1 MRRIIFPL
9 FLVVAAIACL
19 GFYQGWF
26 QVASDNTDGK
36 SNVTLSVDTDK
47 FQEDRKTAMADVQG
61 AGRQIKDKVSR
72 SSDKTISDK
81 TISDKTI
88 DGTLVSLSP
97 EKLTMTSN
105 DGKEHSRA
113 VTADVKITCD
123 GKVCKAA
130 DLKPGMRVRVTT
142 ENVKSHAASRIEAL
156 DINRDFDKG
165 A

>member
-9 FLVVAAIACL
+9 FLAVAAIACL

-26 QVASDNTDGK
+26 SVGSDNTAGK

-72 SSDKTISDK
+72 SSDKTI
-81 TISDKTI
+81 

-105 DGKEHSRA
+105 DGKEHSHA
-113 VTADVKITCD
+113 LIADIKITCD

-142 ENVKSHAASRIEAL
+142 ESVKSHAASRIEAL
-156 DINRDFDKG
+156 DINRDFEKG